1 MDWSSVPPVLT
12 VFAATAIAFAGGVWA
27 LIKWGFG
34 GITDRFDDQNDRMDA
49 IVDLLNV
56 RFDALDQRFDD
67 QKDCMDARF
76 DALDARFDAIDH
88 RFNNQ
93 NGRKDARFDAVDHR
107 FEGLDKRVDGIDR
120 RIDEMRLDLRAI
132 VNRVDALATS
142 STSA

>member
-67 QKDCMDARF
+67 Q
-76 DALDARFDAIDH
+76 
-88 RFNNQ
+88 
-93 NGRKDARFDAVDHR
+93 NGRKDARFDVVDHQ
-107 FEGLDKRVDGIDR
+107 FGGLDKRVDGIDR
-120 RIDEMRLDLRAI
+120 RIDEMRVDLRAI
-132 VNRVDALATS
+132 VTRVDALQASATI
-142 STSA
+142 A